1 MKIKFISNIK
11 DNNYKSL
18 FIDNNL
24 ILDNLIKNSL
34 CLEIDKYEKLYF
46 TISDLKY
53 YFLIIKGTIRIS
65 KIYNN
70 GTKFT
75 FIFLKEYDLFG
86 KFGEIKKKNS
96 SFIYELEAL
105 ENTFL
110 LKISIFGIFNK
121 MRHDKTL
128 YKKLIFALNK
138 RLIRNNMLM
147 EILTHRNIKNRL
159 ISFLLYLALYFGSL
173 SKLGII
179 INLNLSHSTIAEI
192 LCSTRVTIT
201 RHIQS
206 LEKMQYIKYLKK
218 NIIIINPIL
227 LTQYKNL

>member
-1 MKIKFISNIK
+1 MKFISNLK
-11 DNNYKSL
+11 DNNYKNL

-24 ILDNLIKNSL
+24 ILDNIIKNSL
-34 CLEIDKYEKLYF
+34 YLEIDKYEKLYF

-53 YFLIIKGTIRIS
+53 YFLITKGTIRIS

-70 GTKFT
+70 GAKFT

-96 SFIYELEAL
+96 SLIYELEAL
-105 ENTFL
+105 EKTYL
-110 LKISIFGIFNK
+110 LKISIPAIFNK
-121 MRHDKTL
+121 IHQHTIL
-128 YKKLIFALNK
+128 YKNLIFALNK

-179 INLNLSHSTIAEI
+179 INLNLSHNTIAEI

-201 RHIQS
+201 RYIQF
-206 LEKMQYIKYLKK
+206 LKKMKYIKYIKK
-218 NIIIINPIL
+218 NLIIINPIL
-227 LTQYKNL
+227 LTQYNNL

>member
-1 MKIKFISNIK
+1 MKIKFI
-11 DNNYKSL
+11 DNNYKNL

-24 ILDNLIKNSL
+24 ILNNVIKNSL
-34 CLEIDKYEKLYF
+34 YLEFDKYEKLYF
-46 TISDLKY
+46 TVSDLKY
-53 YFLIIKGTIRIS
+53 YFLITKGTIRIS

-86 KFGEIKKKNS
+86 KFGEIKKINS
-96 SFIYELEAL
+96 SIVYELEAL
-105 ENTFL
+105 ENTYL
-110 LKISIFGIFNK
+110 LKISLLKIFNK
-121 MRHDKTL
+121 IYEHKTL
-128 YKKLIFALNK
+128 YKKLIVSFNE
-138 RLIRNNMLM
+138 RLMRNNMLM

-179 INLNLSHSTIAEI
+179 INLTLSHNIIAEV